1 MPEAYYDDS
10 GEEVELT
17 AEGMHDLFDGA
28 TESDASMENDD
39 GQESVAADGR
49 SKAGKVGG
57 KRTKR
62 SYGKPDIDRL
72 EQERR
77 LEKKQRRKVKDDK
90 DRSWEDCT
98 TRTRR
103 LRGRNS
109 TWCLCLLIFPWS
121 RRLIMMTH

>member
-57 KRTKR
+57 KRAKR
-62 SYGKPDIDRL
+62 SYGKPDIACYSL
-72 EQERR
+72 FWGTLTYAKGPLGQ
-77 LEKKQRRKVKDDK
+77 
-90 DRSWEDCT
+90 
-98 TRTRR
+98 
-103 LRGRNS
+103 
-109 TWCLCLLIFPWS
+109 
-121 RRLIMMTH
+121 